1 MWVTSKDT
9 VMTDKIE
16 PVLRVTYAVIAY
28 DCSGYG
34 CDMSKDFTSGEE
46 AVAYARTLED
56 RYGAQVFKRITM
68 DPISQKIYDYTD
80 K

>member
-1 MWVTSKDT
+1 
-9 VMTDKIE
+9 MTEKIE

-34 CDMSKDFTSGEE
+34 CDMSKDFCSGED
-46 AVAYARTLED
+46 AIHYARSLED
-56 RYGAQVFKRITM
+56 RFMAQVIKRITM
-68 DPISQKIYDYTD
+68 EPINQKIYDYTD